1 MIGVVFVPPRFHRK
15 KLLIPMVDKSKAEWF
30 KGFPELWRHE
40 QQKRRPGFMLKGSL
54 RINGL

>member
-1 MIGVVFVPPRFHRK
+1 
-15 KLLIPMVDKSKAEWF
+15 MVDKSKAEWF